1 MPSPFLDLVHQG
13 KNQPWRYILALFLI
27 LFMWLIVGSV
37 PYILAVAFV
46 TLDGDPAT
54 NFDALTGEFT
64 GVDPVIPFLGLMLSF
79 PILLGGV
86 YLAVR
91 FIHQR
96 PFHTLLSPRPLN
108 WSRTAQAFGLW
119 FLLAA
124 VIAVF
129 EAIVYPYVYH
139 LTFNPLQFAVFILFA
154 IVLIPLQTSTEEIF
168 FRGYLLQGAS
178 VWIKNPIALSLISG
192 VVFMLPHLA
201 NPEVMSDFILL
212 PIFYTALGAFLAF
225 ISIKDNSLDL
235 ALGVHAANNLFTAI
249 FANYSGSALATPAI
263 FTATEFNV
271 AFNVIGAI
279 LAMVVFYF
287 WFFWPGQPKP
297 A

>member
-1 MPSPFLDLVHQG
+1 MTSPYLDLVHQG
-13 KNQPWRYILALFLI
+13 KNQPWRYVVALFLI

-37 PYILAVAFV
+37 PYIIVVAFV
-46 TLDGDPAT
+46 TLDGDSAT
-54 NFDALTGEFT
+54 IFDSLSGGFT

-79 PILLGGV
+79 PIFLGGV
-86 YLAVR
+86 YLSVR

-96 PFHTLLSPRPLN
+96 PFHTLLSTKSLN
-108 WSRTAQAFGLW
+108 WSRIARAFCLW

-129 EAIVYPYVYH
+129 EAIAYPHVYR
-139 LTFNPLQFAVFILFA
+139 LTFDPLQFATFILFA
-154 IVLIPLQTSTEEIF
+154 LVLIPLQSSTEEIF

-178 VWIKNPIALSLISG
+178 VWVKNPIFLSLISG

-201 NPEVMSDFILL
+201 NPEVMLDFILL

-235 ALGVHAANNLFTAI
+235 ALGVHAANNLFTAL
-249 FANYSGSALATPAI
+249 FVNYSGSALATPAI
-263 FTATEFNV
+263 FTASEFNV

-279 LAMVVFYF
+279 VAMVVFYF